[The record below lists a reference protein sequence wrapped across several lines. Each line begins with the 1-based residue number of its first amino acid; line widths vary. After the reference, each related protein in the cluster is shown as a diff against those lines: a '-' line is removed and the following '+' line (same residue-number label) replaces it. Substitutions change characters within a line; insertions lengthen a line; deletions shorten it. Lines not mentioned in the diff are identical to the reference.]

1 MVRFLVKGISERTVV
16 LLFYFGQ
23 VFNVVGFSVIGLIF
37 LIFSEHV
44 CIIFLIVTLTYT
56 SYFGT
61 AIFICRFIYY
71 LYISMCH

>member
-23 VFNVVGFSVIGLIF
+23 VFYVVGFSVIGLIF

-61 AIFICRFIYY
+61 AIFICRFIDY